1 MRRLRPTLILLLA
14 GAVALWLW
22 PATDRLPAQ
31 GAPAGASAAVDDAA
45 ARPASALAAD
55 SPGRPNEASY
65 SPQPANPALAPL
77 EQTLPPVK
85 TPLAQAREAWWSAA
99 RQGSS
104 EAAWRLVVASA
115 TCEQYQAVRKLVL
128 RNPGDP
134 GDPVKPERVA
144 MEEFL
149 VLAQPYCAGVD
160 GDQQAALREA
170 LQLGVQ
176 AGDVRALAS
185 YLLNPPLPRQLG
197 IRLADELV
205 RYRSQ
210 APAIAQWLFNQGYA
224 NMPAILA
231 RAHDS
236 RSAAELSIEPRATSS
251 KGDGGD
257 FASPP
262 PQRIQTPL
270 GQVLPDD
277 PALAWRYARL
287 CAKVGGDY
295 DRRQCRLIEA
305 ANESALDEAQKAALQ
320 AWVEVHAKRDFS
332 RWLPIGMDG
341 SLGLY
346 SL

>member
-1 MRRLRPTLILLLA
+1 MRAITGLGLAVIAALVGFGVSQLRVEPE
-14 GAVALWLW
+14 
-22 PATDRLPAQ
+22 R
-31 GAPAGASAAVDDAA
+31 AGASVAAEPAPAIAPGKHAA
-45 ARPASALAAD
+45 PSPSAD
-55 SPGRPNEASY
+55 SPERPNEVSY
-65 SPQPANPALAPL
+65 IPPPVNPALTAL
-77 EQTLPPVK
+77 EQTLPPIS
-85 TPLAQAREAWWSAA
+85 TPLAQARDAWWSAA
-99 RQGSS
+99 RQGSG
-104 EAAWRLVVASA
+104 EAAWRLVVASV
-115 TCEQYQAVRKLVL
+115 TCEQYQAALKLVV
-128 RNPGDP
+128 RNRSDP
-134 GDPVKPERVA
+134 AKPERVA

-160 GDQQAALREA
+160 GDQQAATRAA
-170 LQLGVQ
+170 LQLGIE

-210 APAIAQWLFNQGYA
+210 APAIAHWLFNQGYA

-231 RAHDS
+231 RAHDG
-236 RSAAELSIEPRATSS
+236 RSAAELSIEPRATGS
-251 KGDGGD
+251 KGGGD

-287 CAKVGGDY
+287 CLKVGGDY
-295 DRRQCRLIEA
+295 DRGQCRLIEA
-305 ANESALDEAQKAALQ
+305 ANAPALDDAQKATLQ
-320 AWVEVHAKRDFS
+320 AWVEVQAKRDFS
-332 RWLPIGMDG
+332 RWLPTGAGG
-341 SLGLY
+341 STGVY

>member
-1 MRRLRPTLILLLA
+1 MRRVLPILLLLLA

-45 ARPASALAAD
+45 ARPASALAVD
-55 SPGRPNEASY
+55 LPERPNEASY
-65 SPQPANPALAPL
+65 TPPPANPALVAL
-77 EQTLPPVK
+77 ERTLPPIS

-99 RQGSS
+99 RQGSG

-115 TCEQYQAVRKLVL
+115 TCEQYQTVRKLVL
-128 RNPGDP
+128 RDP

-149 VLAQPYCAGVD
+149 VLAQPYCASVD

-170 LQLGVQ
+170 LQLGVR

-231 RAHDS
+231 HAHDG
-236 RSAAELSIEPRATSS
+236 RSASELSIAPRPVSS
-251 KGDGGD
+251 KVSSND

-262 PQRIQTPL
+262 PQRIQTAL

-287 CAKVGGDY
+287 CVKVGGDY

-305 ANESALDEAQKAALQ
+305 ANESALDDAQKAALQ
-320 AWVEVHAKRDFS
+320 AWVDVQAKRDFS
-332 RWLPIGMDG
+332 RWLPTGMGG
-341 SLGLY
+341 SLGVY

>member
-1 MRRLRPTLILLLA
+1 MRRVLQILLLLLA

-45 ARPASALAAD
+45 TRPASVLAED
-55 SPGRPNEASY
+55 SPERPNEASY
-65 SPQPANPALAPL
+65 TPPPANPALVAL
-77 EQTLPPVK
+77 EQTLPPIS

-99 RQGSS
+99 RQGSG

-115 TCEQYQAVRKLVL
+115 TCEQYQTVRKLVL
-128 RNPGDP
+128 RDP
-134 GDPVKPERVA
+134 GDPAKPERVA

-149 VLAQPYCAGVD
+149 VLAQPYCASVD
-160 GDQQAALREA
+160 GDQLAALREA

-231 RAHDS
+231 RAYDG
-236 RSAAELSIEPRATSS
+236 RSASELSIEPRATSS

-287 CAKVGGDY
+287 CVKVGGDY

-320 AWVEVHAKRDFS
+320 AWVDVHAKRDFS
-332 RWLPIGMDG
+332 RWLPTGMDG